1 MKTPYPVYWPQF
13 YTATILEWKE
23 LLSDNK
29 MKDVIVESLQWLV
42 LNNRIVLNAFVRM
55 SNHIHLIWQPINGFT
70 PSNVQASFMKHT
82 SKQLLRL
89 IRESN
94 PIMLDDFKV
103 NKGDREFQIWK
114 REPLGTELFTPEVFY
129 QKLDYIHNNPVK
141 AGLCKY
147 AEAYYYSSAKFYHDG
162 TDYFKMLSHYL

>member
-1 MKTPYPVYWPQF
+1 
-13 YTATILEWKE
+13 
-23 LLSDNK
+23 
-29 MKDVIVESLQWLV
+29 
-42 LNNRIVLNAFVRM
+42 M

-114 REPLGTELFTPEVFY
+114 REPLGTELFYTRNFLPE
-129 QKLDYIHNNPVK
+129 I
-141 AGLCKY
+141 GL
-147 AEAYYYSSAKFYHDG
+147 
-162 TDYFKMLSHYL
+162 

>member
-42 LNNRIVLNAFVRM
+42 LNNRIVLNAFVIM

-70 PSNVQASFMKHT
+70 PSNIQASFMKHT

-94 PIMLDDFKV
+94 PIMLD
-103 NKGDREFQIWK
+103 
-114 REPLGTELFTPEVFY
+114 
-129 QKLDYIHNNPVK
+129 
-141 AGLCKY
+141 
-147 AEAYYYSSAKFYHDG
+147 
-162 TDYFKMLSHYL
+162 